1 LIEEIVEVT
10 MILVPSSLTETLD
23 NINESLL
30 YGEPISGEEGLQ
42 AARWIATC
50 QGGKGSYRGLFAPT
64 PQDFEEGIRLFTGER
79 LVCASA
85 RHIMGQEA
93 ARALW
98 LLGGQENTLREVYEQ
113 ATQWMQDE
121 ATFRQS
127 GRYCCGR
134 CTLAFWRHY
143 GVGDFPDKERLIN
156 RGLHEMQSRRSADGK
171 WQTYPFYYSIYTLAS
186 LGFTAAREELS
197 YARPAI
203 ERYLHRPGSGIYAKR
218 RIRIF
223 SQALA
228 LID

>member
-1 LIEEIVEVT
+1 LIKEIVEVT
-10 MILVPSSLTETLD
+10 MILVTSSLTETLD

-30 YGEPISGEEGLQ
+30 FGEPISGEEGLQ
-42 AARWIATC
+42 TARWIATR
-50 QGGKGSYRGLFAPT
+50 QGEQGSYRGMFAPT
-64 PQDFEEGIRLFTGER
+64 PNDFEEGIRLFTGER
-79 LVCASA
+79 LVSASA

-98 LLGGQENTLREVYEQ
+98 LLGSQENALREVYKQ
-113 ATQWMQDE
+113 VTQWMQDD

-134 CTLAFWRHY
+134 CTLAYWRHY
-143 GVGDFPDKERLIN
+143 WVGDFPDKERFIN
-156 RGLHEMQSRRSADGK
+156 LGLHEMQSRRTGDGR
-171 WQTYPFYYSIYTLAS
+171 WQTYPFYYSIYTLVS
-186 LGFTAAREELS
+186 LGLTAAREELS

-203 ERYLHRPGSGIYAKR
+203 KRYLRHPGSDLFAKR

-228 LID
+228 LVD